1 MCVRYSHEQPIFP
14 TLGCSH
20 QELGHLGDRGDHVDR
35 TTSVESARARV
46 RTSFSAVLLVVCMVI
61 TGSTVGVAGAATS
74 GHAPPTVAISDGS
87 VQGATVG
94 ATDEFLGIPY
104 AAPPVGSLRWRAP
117 RPVAHWSSVR
127 RATQFAPHCPQTAS
141 EFGVAS
147 MSENCLYLNVYTPAA
162 DYGKGNLPVMVWF
175 HGGVFVWG
183 ESNDW
188 NPAQLVQN
196 GVIVVTVNYRLG
208 ALGFL
213 AHPAL
218 AGRGGSSGNYGLMDQ
233 QAALRWVRDNVTKF
247 GGDAHKVTIF
257 GESAGGLS
265 VLSQL
270 ASPSAHGLFSDAI
283 VESGAYTL
291 TPESR
296 HAAEVDGQAF
306 AKRAGCADQSAA
318 CLRSLSVATVLKY
331 QDAGYRPDIDGLV
344 LTRSLASAL
353 ATGKFNRVP
362 VIDGTNLDERRL
374 FVAIDQV
381 IGDPVTAVSYQGM
394 IASTLDI
401 SAPTAATVVAEYPLS
416 SYPSPALTFSALW
429 TAESFSCP
437 ALTVDQ
443 SLSKYVPT
451 YSYEFADQNAPERY
465 EPPVDFSYGASH
477 DSEVQYLF
485 DQTNTP
491 FPGVLSASQQQLALT
506 MRQDWASFAKKSSP
520 SSTTGATWKRFTTSA
535 QHTLV
540 LVTPSATTET
550 DFGAA
555 HHCSFWA
562 HMG

>member
-1 MCVRYSHEQPIFP
+1 M
-14 TLGCSH
+14 
-20 QELGHLGDRGDHVDR
+20 
-35 TTSVESARARV
+35 ESSRAGI
-46 RTSFSAVLLVVCMVI
+46 RTSFSAVLLAFCLVI
-61 TGSTVGVAGAATS
+61 VGVTS
-74 GHAPPTVAISDGS
+74 GVADAAAAGQPPPTVATGDGS

-94 ATDEFLGIPY
+94 ATDEYLGLPY
-104 AAPPVGSLRWRAP
+104 AASPVGSLRWRAP
-117 RPVAHWSSVR
+117 QPVAHWSGVR
-127 RATQFAPHCPQTAS
+127 RATQFAPHCPQTPS

-147 MSENCLYLNVYTPAA
+147 TSENCLYLNVYTPAA
-162 DYGKGNLPVMVWF
+162 DHGRGNLPVMVWF

-188 NPAQLVQN
+188 NPAQLVQD
-196 GVIVVTVNYRLG
+196 GVIVVTINYRLG

-233 QAALRWVRDNVTKF
+233 QAALRWVRDNVAKF
-247 GGDAHKVTIF
+247 GGDARKVTIF

-270 ASPSAHGLFSDAI
+270 ASPAAHGLFSDAI
-283 VESGAYTL
+283 VESGTYTL
-291 TPESR
+291 TPSSR
-296 HAAEVDGQAF
+296 HAAEVDGQDF

-318 CLRSLSVATVLKY
+318 CLRSLSVPTILKY
-331 QDAGYRPDIDGLV
+331 QDSGYRPDIDGVV
-344 LTRSLASAL
+344 LTRSLASAF

-374 FVAIDQV
+374 FVAIDQL
-381 IGDPVTAVSYQGM
+381 IGDPVTALNYQGM
-394 IASTLDI
+394 IASTLDV
-401 SAPTAATVVAEYPLS
+401 SASSAATIVAAYPLS
-416 SYPSPALTFSALW
+416 SYPSPALAFSALW
-429 TAESFSCP
+429 TDESFSCP
-437 ALTVDQ
+437 ALTVDK

-491 FPGVLSASQQQLALT
+491 FSGVFSASQQQLALT
-506 MRQDWASFAKKSSP
+506 MRHDWASFAEKSAP
-520 SSTTGATWKRFTTSA
+520 STTEATWKRFTTSA

-540 LVTPSATTET
+540 LVTPTATTET
-550 DFGAA
+550 DFGAV

-562 HMG
+562 HAG

>member
-1 MCVRYSHEQPIFP
+1 M
-14 TLGCSH
+14 
-20 QELGHLGDRGDHVDR
+20 
-35 TTSVESARARV
+35 A
-46 RTSFSAVLLVVCMVI
+46 
-61 TGSTVGVAGAATS
+61 GVAGASTS
-74 GHAPPTVAISDGS
+74 GRASLTVATVDGT

-94 ATDEFLGIPY
+94 ATDEYLGIPY

-117 RPVAHWSSVR
+117 QPAAHWSGVR
-127 RATQFAPHCPQTAS
+127 DTTHFAPHCPQTAS

-147 MSENCLYLNVYTPAA
+147 TSENCLYLNVYAPQT
-162 DYGKGNLPVMVWF
+162 DHKKGNLPVMVWF

-183 ESNDW
+183 ESDDW
-188 NPAQLVQN
+188 DPAQLVQN
-196 GVIVVTVNYRLG
+196 GVIVVTINYRLG

-218 AGRGGSSGNYGLMDQ
+218 TGRGGSSGNYGLMDQ
-233 QAALRWVRDNVTKF
+233 QAALRWVRNNIAKF
-247 GGDAHKVTIF
+247 GGNAHRVTIF

-270 ASPSAHGLFSDAI
+270 ASPSAHGLFSGAI

-296 HAAEVDGQAF
+296 DAAEVNGQAF
-306 AKRAGCADQSAA
+306 AQRAGCADQSAA
-318 CLRSLSVATVLKY
+318 CLRSLPVATILKY
-331 QDAGYRPDIDGLV
+331 QDSGYRPDVDGLV
-344 LTRSLASAL
+344 LTRSLTSAF
-353 ATGKFNRVP
+353 ATGQFNHVP

-374 FVAIDQV
+374 FVAIDQL
-381 IGDPVTAVSYQGM
+381 IGDPVTAVNYQGM
-394 IASTLDI
+394 IASTLDV
-401 SAPTAATVVAEYPLS
+401 SAPIAATIVAEYPLS
-416 SYPSPALTFSALW
+416 SYPSPALAFSALW
-429 TAESFSCP
+429 TDESFSCP

-485 DQTNTP
+485 DQSNTP
-491 FPGVLSASQQQLALT
+491 LPGFLSASQQQLART
-506 MRQDWASFAKKSSP
+506 MRQDWASFAERGAP
-520 SSTTGATWKRFTTSA
+520 SSTSATAWERFTTSD
-535 QHTLV
+535 QHTLI
-540 LVTPSATTET
+540 LETPTGTTET
-550 DFGAA
+550 DFGVV

-562 HMG
+562 HAS